1 MSREEAKR
9 YVMSPLISPEV
20 KAKTIEL
27 FNNQFKPIEVP
38 VPGGTVIVNP
48 WDYRQQQFRGD
59 IQKRV
64 RRDKDGVE
72 REFSTQMQYDP
83 KSGRLYERIIPQG
96 W

>member
-1 MSREEAKR
+1 MSREEFKS
-9 YVMSPLISPEV
+9 YMMSPLIRPEL
-20 KAKTIEL
+20 KQYALEL
-27 FNNQFKPIEVP
+27 FNKPFQPIEVP

-72 REFSTQMQYDP
+72 RGFSTQMQYDP